1 MLHRGY
7 RKPQYSKGGVKTE
20 FQTLQLYDLK
30 LDPGEKRNL
39 AFRRKQILNKFQM
52 QALKLYKD
60 VMPPRF
66 EVSQSIIQVRLNTIR
81 IDYN

>member
-20 FQTLQLYDLK
+20 FQTLKLYDLK

-66 EVSQSIIQVRLNTIR
+66 EVSQSIIQVRLQYIV
-81 IDYN
+81 